1 MGLPASAYEFKPCE
15 AFAGVRLA
23 LARGIIFIVPAV
35 FTRCYASSP
44 SISTPLRLFPRN
56 LVRIDKDLALIA
68 VVSLDSL
75 LQTHI
80 QMGWNSRIE
89 RKQNPGGNRM
99 RARLCVRY
107 DRVSEIISL
116 GQQC

>member
-1 MGLPASAYEFKPCE
+1 MSCE
-15 AFAGVRLA
+15 AFGRLSA
-23 LARGIIFIVPAV
+23 VLARGKIFMAPAV

-44 SISTPLRLFPRN
+44 SISTPLRLLPRN
-56 LVRIDKDLALIA
+56 LGRIDKDLELIA
-68 VVSLDSL
+68 VVSLVSL
-75 LQTHI
+75 LQTHV

-116 GQQC
+116 GQ